1 MIWINLVVEY
11 IWKKIFRRDDF
22 KFVVNE
28 LKKYLLDKFYSQ
40 CLRENGKLK
49 FHSLSKSTG
58 ATFSST
64 HWVIYVKCMII
75 ALLRRSHI
83 YQLIS
88 NIKCCSKNKLDG
100 KNGVKASFWVK
111 HKILAV
117 IDSPMN
123 SETEFNKWGFT
134 FEDSLYILHTKSKHG
149 TIPFTRIY
157 GKQNIERAA
166 FEKSFGGS
174 YVRNTL
180 SRFNG

>member
-22 KFVVNE
+22 RFVVNE
-28 LKKYLLDKFYSQ
+28 LKKYLLDKFCSQ

-111 HKILAV
+111 HKILAA

-134 FEDSLYILHTKSKHG
+134 FEDIQKVNMVQ
-149 TIPFTRIY
+149 F
-157 GKQNIERAA
+157 
-166 FEKSFGGS
+166 
-174 YVRNTL
+174 L
-180 SRFNG
+180 SRGFTESKTLKELLLKNHLVDHM